1 MYQYHQLLN
10 ATFTVP
16 YLEHVKQI
24 YFYNYG
30 WFDDMSTVVLNG
42 VSRHG
47 LGNNRYH
54 GAPKTEGT
62 YYYSDDQVKQII
74 ANANGNTINIQ
85 IGVTDIHGGECF
97 VDGDTIIYFVY
108 E

>member
-10 ATFTVP
+10 DTFTVP
-16 YLEHVKQI
+16 YIKHVKQI

-47 LGNNRYH
+47 LSANPWVS
-54 GAPKTEGT
+54 AKLSGT

-85 IGVTDIHGGECF
+85 IGVTDLEGGSCM
-97 VDGDTIIYFVY
+97 VDADTIIYFVY

>member
-10 ATFTVP
+10 DTFTVP
-16 YLEHVKQI
+16 YLEHIKQI

-30 WFDDMSTVVLNG
+30 WFDDMATVVLNG

-47 LGNNRYH
+47 LSGNPWTN
-54 GAPKTEGT
+54 PKSSGT

-85 IGVTDIHGGECF
+85 IGVTDLYGGSCM
-97 VDGDTIIYFVY
+97 VDADTIIYFVY